1 MSKHCTYLVQSSK
14 EEDEREDDK
23 MGGECC
29 SWGCFQVIRE
39 ENSITWGEVGAQC
52 LEVSEWVGG

>member
-1 MSKHCTYLVQSSK
+1 MSKHCTYLVQSLK

-39 ENSITWGEVGAQC
+39 ENSITWGRLARS
-52 LEVSEWVGG
+52 VSK